1 MATTSIPATFVSS
14 RVPSA
19 LLRGSPARA
28 GVVEI
33 RQVWMERLTTHDVTE
48 WPPDISLRGLSFRAG
63 SAPVTRRP
71 PLSFLGALI
80 RFPAQRWLAA
90 RSVRDC
96 GLRVPEEAGPVGN
109 FI

>member
-63 SAPVTRRP
+63 RP

-90 RSVRDC
+90 RSVQAC